1 MSTSFDQSRSG
12 FRQSRSGPLIACA
25 LAYAVAFIAAWWSL
39 GLVPDWDPI
48 WATLL
53 ADVVGTL
60 VIFGFGMIF
69 RNSSLYDPYWSVI
82 PIVIA
87 LFWLATPVIA
97 EVNMTRGMLATLLVA
112 LWGLRLTYNCFRR
125 WTNMAHED
133 FRYQDFRKSW
143 GKFYF
148 VVDLFGIQLM
158 PTIMVFAA
166 CLPLYPVT
174 AVSNTPLNI
183 LDLVAVIVTLGAII
197 IETVADQNLQQYLK
211 SDPPAGS
218 VCKVGL
224 WQYSRHPNYFGE
236 IGFWWGLY
244 LFALAAGAEWWW
256 TGVGALAVNLLFVFV
271 SIPMMEKRKRIKR
284 PSYDEQV
291 AGIST
296 LIPLPARQG

>member
-1 MSTSFDQSRSG
+1 MSTG
-12 FRQSRSGPLIACA
+12 FRDARWGPLLACSIA
-25 LAYAVAFIAAWWSL
+25 YVTAFIAAMWSL

-48 WATLL
+48 WATFL
-53 ADVVGTL
+53 ADIVGTI
-60 VIFGFGMIF
+60 VIFLFGMSF

-87 LFWLATPVIA
+87 LFWLATPVVTD
-97 EVNMTRGMLATLLVA
+97 VNITRGVLATLLVA

-158 PTIMVFAA
+158 PTLMVFAA

-183 LDLVAVIVTLGAII
+183 LDLVAVLVTLGAIVF
-197 IETVADQNLQQYLK
+197 ETISDQHLQKYLT
-211 SDPPAGS
+211 SNPPAGS

-236 IGFWWGLY
+236 VGFWWGLY
-244 LFALAAGAEWWW
+244 VFALAAGPEWWW
-256 TGVGALAVNLLFVFV
+256 TGVGALAINLLFVFI
-271 SIPMMEKRKRIKR
+271 SIPMMEKRKRLKR
-284 PSYDEQV
+284 PDYDEQM

-296 LIPLPARQG
+296 LIPMPKKST